1 MSATLIERAVELLR
15 AGELVAFP
23 TETVYGLGADARNP
37 LALEAVFA
45 LKGRPSDH
53 PLIAHVAGPAE
64 LEAWGAPLPARAL
77 ELARRYW
84 PGPLTLLVPH
94 HGRAL
99 PQLCGGLPALALRA
113 PAHPL
118 AQELLRA
125 FGGALAAPS
134 ANRFGRVSPTTS
146 AHVRAEFGAQA
157 PFVLEGGP
165 CRVGLESTILDLSG
179 ARPALLRPGAVPR
192 EELEHVLGEPLAE
205 PSAGVRAPG
214 LLAAHYAP
222 RARVRLVAL
231 ERLGEE
237 LRAARA
243 ARANA
248 RIGALLG
255 ERERA
260 ELSPAEL
267 EGIACIA
274 WTGELDERARRLYA
288 ALREADEL
296 GLEQLFAVAP
306 SEHGLGAAIADRLRR
321 AAGAHAALAA
331 NEPSSHAR

>member
-1 MSATLIERAVELLR
+1 MSAAPIERAVQLLR

-23 TETVYGLGADARNP
+23 TETVYGLGGDARSP
-37 LALEAVFA
+37 RALAAIYA

-53 PLIAHVAGPAE
+53 PLIAHVAGWFE
-64 LEAWGAPLPARAL
+64 LEAWCAPLPAHAL
-77 ELARRYW
+77 ELARHYW

-118 AQELLRA
+118 AQELLLA
-125 FGGALAAPS
+125 FGGPLAAPS
-134 ANRFGRVSPTTS
+134 ANRFGRVSPTPS
-146 AHVRAEFGAQA
+146 AHVRAEFAEAA

-179 ARPALLRPGAVPR
+179 AAPALLRPGAVPR
-192 EELEHVLGEPLAE
+192 EELEELLGQPLVA
-205 PSAGVRAPG
+205 PGAGARAPG
-214 LLAAHYAP
+214 LLASHYAP
-222 RARVRLVAL
+222 RARVQLVAL
-231 ERLGEE
+231 AELGAA

-243 ARANA
+243 ALAPQRV
-248 RIGALLG
+248 GVLLG

-260 ELSPAEL
+260 ALEQSEL

-274 WTGELDERARRLYA
+274 WTGELEARAQRLYA

-296 GLEQLFAVAP
+296 GLAQLLAVAP
-306 SEHGLGAAIADRLRR
+306 EEHGLGAAIADRLRR
-321 AAGAHAALAA
+321 AAGAQAGAY
-331 NEPSSHAR
+331 PTR